1 MELKSATLFLI
12 PLSLYVSST
21 QAAELAGRIW
31 FENNNQAASNFNVIV
46 TCEQDSAH
54 SGTSDNYGFY
64 RVPSLPA
71 NKACVVVINS
81 GQRQSAPLQFNSG
94 QGRDTQNFSLVVQG
108 NQFIV
113 RKR

>member
-1 MELKSATLFLI
+1 MELKSLYLCLI
-12 PLSLYVSST
+12 PLSLYVSPS

-31 FENNNQAASNFNVIV
+31 FENNNKAASHVDIIV
-46 TCEQDSAH
+46 TCEQDGAH

-64 RVPSLPA
+64 RVPGLPP
-71 NKACVVVINS
+71 NKSCVVVINS
-81 GQRQSAPLQFNSG
+81 GQMQSAPLQFNSG
-94 QGRDTQNFSLVVQG
+94 QGRDTQNFALSIQG